1 MAEVNGKGQ
10 LNPKECCGGTAPNL
24 PSGRAT
30 LSVSQGEEGRPAA
43 GHQEPRNLG
52 RRTVTVS
59 RKGGTSHFLKYN
71 QRPHYYLHKRRPFQG
86 PTLSPRLAPGPPQK
100 LSGLGPSQEPGVGG
114 LGVGE
119 FVRARE
125 PLGLSLT
132 SVAHTGVPRAMSLGG
147 TDPLG
152 LPGPRVPAC
161 RLGAF
166 LPLLPDVVGEAH
178 TASLAASPSA
188 PHKQQQL

>member
-1 MAEVNGKGQ
+1 M
-10 LNPKECCGGTAPNL
+10 
-24 PSGRAT
+24 
-30 LSVSQGEEGRPAA
+30 
-43 GHQEPRNLG
+43 
-52 RRTVTVS
+52 
-59 RKGGTSHFLKYN
+59 
-71 QRPHYYLHKRRPFQG
+71 
-86 PTLSPRLAPGPPQK
+86 
-100 LSGLGPSQEPGVGG
+100 GG

-178 TASLAASPSA
+178 TGCFSLCSPQTTTA
-188 PHKQQQL
+188 VMIT